1 MFSNPFTPIFGGRP
15 DFFFGRKAVLTRF
28 DAAMVDQGS
37 EDRVLFV
44 TGNRGCGKTALLEQ
58 ISMRAQASGRRA
70 YRRAAH
76 ASSGA

>member
-44 TGNRGCGKTALLEQ
+44 TGNRGCGKTALL
-58 ISMRAQASGRRA
+58 
-70 YRRAAH
+70 
-76 ASSGA
+76 